1 MRKKLFLHKKANAG
15 VKGGFKIEIQTT
27 SDGQSFTLPLV
38 DPSTIRG
45 TEGGVAAD
53 YGYDFIVDWG
63 DGNTSTVQ
71 AYNDAN
77 RVHSYET
84 AGTYNIEIK
93 GQCDGWSFNNAGSK
107 LLITK
112 IKSWGGE
119 DFDGFCYLGYGFR
132 GCTNLASLPEKQAIK
147 RRINVKNLEYLFYYN
162 PIAEIPSD
170 LFKYCVDV
178 KNFRFCFNGCT
189 RLTELPADLFK
200 YNTLVT
206 NFEYCFWGC
215 SNIATIPSGL
225 FDNNTLVT
233 NFELC
238 FCDCTRLTEIPSDLF
253 KYCVDVKNF
262 RFCFNGCTRLTEL
275 PADLFKYN
283 TLVTNFERCFN
294 GCSQLTSI
302 PSGLFDNNTLVTN
315 FEYCFWGCSQLTSIP
330 SGLFDNNTL
339 VTNFRY
345 CFCDCSKLQLR
356 TDIFDFANFL
366 NKNMKFGNCF
376 YRSSFTGVQGT
387 APALWEA
394 DYGTGTPTTTGC
406 FGGGGNSAT
415 SLTNYA
421 DIPAEWK

>member
-178 KNFRFCFNGCT
+178 KNFEYCFRGCTRLTELPADLFKYNTLVKNFRSCFCDCSQLTSIPSGLFDNNTLVKNFELCFNGCT

-206 NFEYCFWGC
+206 
-215 SNIATIPSGL
+215 
-225 FDNNTLVT
+225 D
-233 NFELC
+233 
-238 FCDCTRLTEIPSDLF
+238 
-253 KYCVDVKNF
+253 
-262 RFCFNGCTRLTEL
+262 
-275 PADLFKYN
+275 
-283 TLVTNFERCFN
+283 FERCFN

-302 PSGLFDNNTLVTN
+302 PSGLFDNNTLVT
-315 FEYCFWGCSQLTSIP
+315 
-330 SGLFDNNTL
+330 D
-339 VTNFRY
+339 FRY

>member
-178 KNFRFCFNGCT
+178 T
-189 RLTELPADLFK
+189 D
-200 YNTLVT
+200 
-206 NFEYCFWGC
+206 FEFCFWG
-215 SNIATIPSGL
+215 
-225 FDNNTLVT
+225 
-233 NFELC
+233 
-238 FCDCTRLTEIPSDLF
+238 
-253 KYCVDVKNF
+253 
-262 RFCFNGCTRLTEL
+262 
-275 PADLFKYN
+275 
-283 TLVTNFERCFN
+283 
-294 GCSQLTSI
+294 
-302 PSGLFDNNTLVTN
+302 
-315 FEYCFWGCSQLTSIP
+315 
-330 SGLFDNNTL
+330 
-339 VTNFRY
+339 
-345 CFCDCSKLQLR
+345 CSKLQLR

-366 NKNMKFGNCF
+366 NKNMNFGKCF

-394 DYGTGTPTTTGC
+394 DYGTGTPITTGC
-406 FGGGGNSAT
+406 FGGDGNSAT

>member
-15 VKGGFKIEIQTT
+15 VEGGFKIEIQTT
-27 SDGQSFTLPLV
+27 SDGQIFTLPLV
-38 DPSTIRG
+38 DPNTIIG

-93 GQCDGWSFNNAGSK
+93 GQCDGWSFNDAGSK

-119 DFDGFCYLGYGFR
+119 DFDGFCYLRYGFR

-178 KNFRFCFNGCT
+178 KNFEFCFNGCT

-215 SNIATIPSGL
+215 S
-225 FDNNTLVT
+225 
-233 NFELC
+233 
-238 FCDCTRLTEIPSDLF
+238 
-253 KYCVDVKNF
+253 
-262 RFCFNGCTRLTEL
+262 
-275 PADLFKYN
+275 
-283 TLVTNFERCFN
+283 
-294 GCSQLTSI
+294 
-302 PSGLFDNNTLVTN
+302 
-315 FEYCFWGCSQLTSIP
+315 
-330 SGLFDNNTL
+330 
-339 VTNFRY
+339 
-345 CFCDCSKLQLR
+345 KLQLR

-366 NKNMKFGNCF
+366 NKNMNFGNCF